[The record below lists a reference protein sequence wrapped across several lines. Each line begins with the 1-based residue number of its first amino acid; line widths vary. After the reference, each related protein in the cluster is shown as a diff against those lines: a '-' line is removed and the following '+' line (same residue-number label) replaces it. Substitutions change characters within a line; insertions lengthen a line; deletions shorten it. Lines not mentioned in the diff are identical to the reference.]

1 MMYSDY
7 VKQRILLYR
16 RLGKSYVQISRC
28 LSEEGYAT
36 TKVGVYKFVK
46 RYEERGI
53 ISHSP
58 SDMSYIVRS
67 LYTYLRTSVANIP
80 WCFAPRSIESKYGRS
95 TNTGVVR
102 IRAYKFKPTGV
113 YACGY
118 GRTDKY
124 SRAYV
129 RA

>member
-28 LSEEGYAT
+28 LFEEGYT
-36 TKVGVYKFVK
+36 T
-46 RYEERGI
+46 
-53 ISHSP
+53 
-58 SDMSYIVRS
+58 
-67 LYTYLRTSVANIP
+67 
-80 WCFAPRSIESKYGRS
+80 

-102 IRAYKFKPTGV
+102 IQAYKFKPTGV

-118 GRTDKY
+118 GCTDKY
-124 SRAYV
+124 SRV
-129 RA
+129 TWLN